1 MDNISII
8 VLIIAVLSGAVL
20 AVIYTTRKKT
30 KRITATEALPLKY
43 KFTED
48 VEIDENFHTGV
59 HEETKLENRNIE
71 EDPKLQSRLNELE
84 EEVADLED
92 EISDLRRKNKGIKEE
107 NDALDDNLYRSD
119 KEKKE
124 ILEDN
129 LKTKEELEII
139 SKVNNHQKQ
148 RLDFVTE
155 LLNANN
161 ATNEEFQEKDHK
173 TWEIFSFIEDNLGP
187 RLSSLDNKIIDDNY
201 LEKCWNWRNQEI
213 KTWIKSKKVV
223 AIVGEFSAGK
233 TSIVNRILKQDDPN
247 ALELPVKSTET
258 TAVPTYISQ
267 GKDFNCQFY
276 SPSGDLK
283 NISSA
288 SFQKITKSVID
299 DINISSIVKYFVL
312 SYKNE
317 NLSDISILDTP
328 GFSSTSEEIIAKTTE
343 VVKEADALFWVVDAN
358 TGEINN
364 SSVDVL
370 RDSLNGVPLYII
382 INKSDT
388 KSYKDLD
395 SLKVKVEE
403 TLNRNKIAYQKVLL
417 FSKKMKADCLIDI
430 LNSISPRKNLDII
443 TELLEQIDLTII
455 EGNRKLKELKSTQ
468 NDLDDQRELKERILK
483 DLILDIEYSVEDIER
498 VVEFKD
504 SFWGEDYH
512 KISKSNYDKFDNGK
526 KKIVTSKNKLPCS
539 IEDFIKILGLQ
550 SENREEVYEQKLKI
564 KDLEASKSGFEQLI
578 FENNQLQ
585 TKGVPELTT

>member
-1 MDNISII
+1 MDYIAII
-8 VLIIAVLSGAVL
+8 VLIIAILTVAGLTF
-20 AVIYTTRKKT
+20 IYSTRKKA
-30 KRITATEALPLKY
+30 KRIAATDALPLKY
-43 KFTED
+43 NSTED
-48 VEIDENFHTGV
+48 EEKDENIHLPV
-59 HEETKLENRNIE
+59 HEEIKLEYRKRDRNS
-71 EDPKLQSRLNELE
+71 KLQSKLDELE

-92 EISDLRRKNKGIKEE
+92 EISDLRRKNQGIKEE
-107 NDALDDNLYRSD
+107 KDTLDDSLYRSE

-129 LKTKEELEII
+129 LRTKEELGII

-187 RLSSLDNKIIDDNY
+187 RLSSLDNNIIDDNY
-201 LEKCWNWRNQEI
+201 LEKSWNWRNQEI
-213 KTWIKSKKVV
+213 KTWIKNKKVV

-283 NISSA
+283 NISST

-388 KSYKDLD
+388 KSHKDLD

-417 FSKKMKADCLIDI
+417 FSKKMKADCLINI

-468 NDLDDQRELKERILK
+468 NDLDDQREYKRTNPKRLNFR
-483 DLILDIEYSVEDIER
+483 Y
-498 VVEFKD
+498 
-504 SFWGEDYH
+504 
-512 KISKSNYDKFDNGK
+512 
-526 KKIVTSKNKLPCS
+526 
-539 IEDFIKILGLQ
+539 
-550 SENREEVYEQKLKI
+550 
-564 KDLEASKSGFEQLI
+564 
-578 FENNQLQ
+578 
-585 TKGVPELTT
+585 